1 MSMADGTYSPDGKF
15 MWTGSEWIP
24 APPTD
29 SGPQKQS
36 RETSLNLQ
44 DSVMSGDIVHNT
56 VVNNDAS
63 AVTSAVIE
71 ALKQLG
77 VLDLKS
83 PTPAPALPDEDIELP
98 PSFQVGDHVE
108 YHSPTNARWLDRCT
122 VVAINPDGTYRV
134 EVPKST
140 AVETKPA
147 VVIGTSPGTIR
158 PAKPPLSSGD
168 RVLVN
173 WKNYGT
179 FYPGKISNENEDHT
193 FLILFDDGDVE
204 DQVEWGRI
212 RRMDVDSN
220 EVQDFLQQQSS
231 ELDELI
237 QAFETF
243 DTEKT
248 GTISAQNYYEILTQM
263 GDAPLSENE
272 VLEEFSSLGISMD
285 AEIDYHELAKSLVG
299 PEGAL
304 QIKPEVVIR
313 DAEIQDG
320 RLRGH
325 AYAHPKLGEGP
336 IRSST
341 IVSITFDERAT
352 AHVETKNTVYAV
364 GPTGWKVKPENHP
377 FNNPY
382 STGDN

>member
-1 MSMADGTYSPDGKF
+1 MCMADGTYSPDGKF

-29 SGPQKQS
+29 SEPQKQPH
-36 RETSLNLQ
+36 ETTLNLQ

-63 AVTSAVIE
+63 TVTSAVIE

-77 VLDLKS
+77 VLDLES
-83 PTPAPALPDEDIELP
+83 PSPAPALPVEDIELP

-134 EVPKST
+134 EVPKNT

-179 FYPGKISNENEDHT
+179 FYPGKI
-193 FLILFDDGDVE
+193 
-204 DQVEWGRI
+204 
-212 RRMDVDSN
+212 
-220 EVQDFLQQQSS
+220 
-231 ELDELI
+231 
-237 QAFETF
+237 
-243 DTEKT
+243 
-248 GTISAQNYYEILTQM
+248 
-263 GDAPLSENE
+263 
-272 VLEEFSSLGISMD
+272 
-285 AEIDYHELAKSLVG
+285 
-299 PEGAL
+299 
-304 QIKPEVVIR
+304 
-313 DAEIQDG
+313 
-320 RLRGH
+320 
-325 AYAHPKLGEGP
+325 
-336 IRSST
+336 
-341 IVSITFDERAT
+341 
-352 AHVETKNTVYAV
+352 
-364 GPTGWKVKPENHP
+364 
-377 FNNPY
+377 
-382 STGDN
+382 